1 MTYYETLK
9 ESKIV
14 YEYLIDILD
23 NADIQLLDN
32 NQGKI
37 KEFLT
42 VISDIYENAYSQT
55 KEYNKNDLMTVCNC
69 PKCQNKLLISDL
81 IDYTYLC
88 DNCDEN
94 YYYIEVENNNKWYL
108 TNDNNENLN
117 KSFNIGLSYNN
128 ATKKLYIGT
137 EDSSGAKY
145 VCNDIDDIK
154 EAVSDYIFEYINY
167 DTFSIKI
174 WETEEDRDAKE
185 FIVLD
190 GTYYDL
196 KDAVARLK
204 KVMSRQDYVFAEI
217 ENEYG
222 ELFYSTDGVNEEYHK
237 EQNLEI

>member
-1 MTYYETLK
+1 MTYYEILK

-23 NADIQLLDN
+23 NSDIQLLDN

-55 KEYNKNDLMTVCNC
+55 KEY
-69 PKCQNKLLISDL
+69 NKLLISDL

-117 KSFNIGLSYNN
+117 KSFNIGLSYNKD
-128 ATKKLYIGT
+128 TKKLYIGT

-174 WETEEDRDAKE
+174 WETEEYRDAKE
-185 FIVLD
+185 SIVLD

-204 KVMSRQDYVFAEI
+204 KVMSRQNYAFAEI

>member
-1 MTYYETLK
+1 MTYYEILK

-23 NADIQLLDN
+23 NSDIQLLDN

-117 KSFNIGLSYNN
+117 KSFNIGLSYNKD
-128 ATKKLYIGT
+128 TKKLYIGT

-154 EAVSDYIFEYINY
+154 EAVSDYIFEYIIF
-167 DTFSIKI
+167 DFSTLGK
-174 WETEEDRDAKE
+174 
-185 FIVLD
+185 
-190 GTYYDL
+190 
-196 KDAVARLK
+196 
-204 KVMSRQDYVFAEI
+204 
-217 ENEYG
+217 
-222 ELFYSTDGVNEEYHK
+222 
-237 EQNLEI
+237 

>member
-1 MTYYETLK
+1 MTYYEILK

-23 NADIQLLDN
+23 NADIQSLDN

-128 ATKKLYIGT
+128 DTKKLYIGT

-154 EAVSDYIFEYINY
+154 EAVKNY
-167 DTFSIKI
+167 TEIYFKGGKVLKIRAPYTTIDNQITKCIKI
-174 WETEEDRDAKE
+174 EKLLNSLQYTE
-185 FIVLD
+185 
-190 GTYYDL
+190 
-196 KDAVARLK
+196 
-204 KVMSRQDYVFAEI
+204 M
-217 ENEYG
+217 
-222 ELFYSTDGVNEEYHK
+222 
-237 EQNLEI
+237 